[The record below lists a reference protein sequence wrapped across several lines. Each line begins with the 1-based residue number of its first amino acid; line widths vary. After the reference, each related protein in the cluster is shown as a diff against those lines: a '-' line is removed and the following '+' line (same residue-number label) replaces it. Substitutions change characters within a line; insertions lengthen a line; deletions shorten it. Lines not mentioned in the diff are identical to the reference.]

1 MMAETTTSR
10 IRVIQTAS
18 PIGRH
23 RRQRA
28 NLVGLGLNKIGR
40 ARVLTDSPS
49 VRGRIN
55 RVHHLVRVEPVSEE
69 ETPGAASG
77 WPAAADQAPE
87 TVKAE

>member
-1 MMAETTTSR
+1 MTDQL
-10 IRVIQTAS
+10 RVTQTGS

-40 ARVLTDSPS
+40 SRIQPDTPA

-55 RVHHLVRVEPVSEE
+55 RVHHLVRVEPLA
-69 ETPGAASG
+69 GDAA
-77 WPAAADQAPE
+77 PAAAPE
-87 TVKAE
+87 TTAATGDDRRQGTVKAG

>member
-1 MMAETTTSR
+1 MASKL
-10 IRVIQTAS
+10 RVTQTGS

-40 ARVLTDSPS
+40 SRILSDIPA

-55 RVHHLVRVEPVSEE
+55 RVHHLVRVEPATEDAAIAAVPQTAA
-69 ETPGAASG
+69 ETVTETAE
-77 WPAAADQAPE
+77 DQAPG
-87 TVKAE
+87 T